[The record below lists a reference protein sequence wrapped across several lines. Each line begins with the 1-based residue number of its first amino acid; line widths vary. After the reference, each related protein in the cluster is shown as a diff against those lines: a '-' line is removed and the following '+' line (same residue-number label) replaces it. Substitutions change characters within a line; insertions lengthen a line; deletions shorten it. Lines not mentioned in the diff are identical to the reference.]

1 MSKAL
6 PAILTIGIGIATGGL
21 GTAAAAVVGGGATF
35 AQFATVAGA
44 ALSGIGAVTGKKDL
58 MKIGGLVSLGAGL
71 ASGFGAAAGEGAG
84 AISAGEFGGKAAESA
99 PGAADAT
106 AALGGSGSSISSIG
120 ELGGSAAAGLE
131 GSTLG
136 ALDATASGSG
146 GMFSDAVSG
155 GTGMAP
161 AIKNPAFGQNVGASL
176 AQPQEGGMLGML
188 NKVGANVRQNKEL
201 YSLGGQML
209 QGMFGPEAEAM
220 DYRKAADERRRRNMN
235 TIIPVGRLGG

>member
-21 GTAAAAVVGGGATF
+21 GTAAAAVAGGGATF

-84 AISAGEFGGKAAESA
+84 AITAGEFGGKAAESA
-99 PGAADAT
+99 MSIADT
-106 AALGGSGSSISSIG
+106 ASSASNIG
-120 ELGGSAAAGLE
+120 ELGASATSGLE
-131 GSTLG
+131 GTKLG
-136 ALDATASGSG
+136 ALDSAALDSAGGSG

-161 AIKNPAFGQNVGASL
+161 AIKAPAIGQSQG
-176 AQPQEGGMLGML
+176 GGMLDAL
-188 NKVGANVRQNKEL
+188 NKVGANVKQNKEM
-201 YSLGGQML
+201 YALGGQML

-220 DYRKAADERRRRNMN
+220 DYRKAADERRRRNLN
-235 TIIPVGRLGG
+235 TIVPVGRLGG

>member
-71 ASGFGAAAGEGAG
+71 ASGFSSAAGEGAA
-84 AISAGEFGGKAAESA
+84 AISGGEFGGKATEAA
-99 PGAADAT
+99 LGAADAT
-106 AALGGSGSSISSIG
+106 ASLGGSGSAISSIG
-120 ELGGSAAAGLE
+120 ELGADAASGLEGATLGTKAAAGGENLF
-131 GSTLG
+131 SS
-136 ALDATASGSG
+136 AVNSGSG
-146 GMFSDAVSG
+146 
-155 GTGMAP
+155 
-161 AIKNPAFGQNVGASL
+161 AIQNPAFGPNAGASL
-176 AQPQEGGMLGML
+176 AQPQEGGMLGAL
-188 NKVGANVRQNKEL
+188 NKIGANVRQNKEL

-209 QGMFGPEAEAM
+209 QGMFGPEAEMM